1 MILQWWT
8 VTFVFK
14 VGAKVALNAC
24 APGSTALVEFAEA
37 AHSFL
42 TGDIIGGAISTISGV
57 GDLATLGLMSTTK
70 EAMKESAKA
79 ALGQTAKETAKSAGK
94 EATKK
99 VGQEFSRQLA
109 MGAIKGG
116 KEAAIQTVRETA
128 KTASKE
134 ATKRVGQH
142 VGKEIARGA
151 VSNAVEEAWRAAT
164 KMTAGK
170 MSKEIL
176 FAGISSG
183 GHEVGKTTFKALK
196 SGIEKFISDTLKEG
210 NKKFVFDAAKTA
222 AAEEFK
228 KNSYKF
234 LTCDGF
240 FSVVK
245 GSINWFFR

>member
-1 MILQWWT
+1 MILQWWA
-8 VTFVFK
+8 VTLVFK
-14 VGAKVALNAC
+14 VVAKVTLNTC

-42 TGDIIGGAISTISGV
+42 TGDIDGAISTISRV
-57 GDLATLGLMSTTK
+57 GDVTTVGLMSTTR
-70 EAMKESAKA
+70 EAMKETAKA
-79 ALGQTAKETAKSAGK
+79 ALEQTAKETAKSAGK

-99 VGQEFSRQLA
+99 IGQEFSRQLA

-134 ATKRVGQH
+134 ATKRVGQQ

-164 KMTAGK
+164 KMTAGT
-170 MSKEIL
+170 MVKEVL

-183 GHEVGKTTFKALK
+183 GHEVGKTIFEATLK
-196 SGIEKFISDTLKEG
+196 SGIQKFISDTVKEG
-210 NKKFVFDAAKTA
+210 NKKFVSNAAKTA

-234 LTCDGF
+234 LTCDGL
-240 FSVVK
+240 FSVLK
-245 GSINWFFR
+245 GSVNWFFR